1 VAINSEAPRSPD
13 GKLSP
18 VALISAAR
26 TRIARTA
33 AIRAAIYFL
42 TPALTAI
49 ILAATLPEIARITWE
64 RIGYF
69 LKPELMMNA
78 RLVMLAA
85 GLIAIF
91 LGAYRGW
98 RAYSAADDF
107 VGAAIAVDA
116 RMHANEQI
124 VTLATLSNP
133 DAPQTGNASR
143 SPLFPMLWRNVSAA
157 LQSFNPET
165 EFAAEVAEPIKKSS
179 LPSAAIAI
187 ALGLAMLALV
197 RPPSPLENTALQL
210 TRLAARLEASA
221 TTPEEKQL
229 AQQIKKVA
237 ANLTNPKVPPEQKK
251 QDLDAV
257 LAQVQKK
264 ESATGDQ
271 SGAATG
277 NSKGS
282 GAGSSSASSAGGS
295 EGKGEGGQSQ
305 DQNKGTGKG
314 EGKGGTGSG
323 SAQNQGGNKNG
334 KNSGTADSV
343 ELKNELAKA
352 QAQVQ
357 TEDLAA
363 NQAPNKPDPN
373 AKTAQ
378 APQPGNN
385 PNQQGGS
392 SKNPNE
398 KGSAPM
404 PVPQAGNNSGNQ
416 MPQGQGQKPHGG
428 VGGDTHLGEFP
439 TAANY
444 QRFLKPGE
452 AGAGLH
458 LNDARY
464 VVFKIPSGP
473 TSGGDG
479 KTVIDTERP
488 KATTAYTNA
497 PLAPTADTAPPDERQ
512 LVPPRYRDLIR

>member
-1 VAINSEAPRSPD
+1 VAIN
-13 GKLSP
+13 P
-18 VALISAAR
+18 VELISLAR
-26 TRIARTA
+26 KRIARIA
-33 AIRAAIYFL
+33 ATQASIYFL
-42 TPALTAI
+42 APALTAI
-49 ILAATLPEIARITWE
+49 ALGTLLPAIAAITWE
-64 RIGYF
+64 RMGYF
-69 LKPELMMNA
+69 LPSDLMLDVRM
-78 RLVMLAA
+78 VMLAA
-85 GLIAIF
+85 GFIAI
-91 LGAYRGW
+91 LIGAYLGW
-98 RAYSAADDF
+98 RAYSASDDF
-107 VGAAIAVDA
+107 VGAAIQVDA
-116 RMHANEQI
+116 RVHANEQV

-133 DAPQTGNASR
+133 DAPEASNASR
-143 SPLFPMLWRNVSAA
+143 SPLFPMLLRNVTAA
-157 LQSFNPET
+157 LNSFNPEK
-165 EFAAEVAEPIKKSS
+165 EFAVEVAEPIKKSS

-187 ALGLAMLALV
+187 AFGIAALALI
-197 RPPSPLENTALQL
+197 RPPSPIDTTAMEL
-210 TRLAARLEASA
+210 RKLADKIEASA
-221 TTPEEKQL
+221 TTPEEKQI
-229 AQQIKKVA
+229 AQKIKKVA
-237 ANLTNPKVPPEQKK
+237 TKLTNPNVPPEEKK
-251 QDLDAV
+251 KELDEV
-257 LAQVQKK
+257 LAEVEKK
-264 ESATGDQ
+264 EASAGDQ
-271 SGAATG
+271 TGAATG
-277 NSKGS
+277 SSKGS
-282 GAGSSSASSAGGS
+282 SGAGASSSSSSSGGS

-305 DQNKGTGKG
+305 GQGKGAGKG
-314 EGKGGTGSG
+314 EGKGGTGS
-323 SAQNQGGNKNG
+323 SQNQGSGKKNG
-334 KNSGTADSV
+334 DNKGTADSI

-357 TEDLAA
+357 TDDLAA

-404 PVPQAGNNSGNQ
+404 PVPQAGNNAGNQ
-416 MPQGQGQKPHGG
+416 MPNGQGKQPHGG
-428 VGGDTHLGEFP
+428 TGGDTHLGEFP

-444 QRFLKPGE
+444 ERFLKPGE
-452 AGAGLH
+452 KGMGLH

-473 TSGGDG
+473 TSGDEG